1 MRKDVVS
8 LKKSTSAIC
17 LTLAFTSAVISA
29 CLGGIHAEAKQIPT
43 LEAAKQAAKKQV
55 PSAQVTK
62 AEMDTDHGT
71 TVYEVSL
78 RKGSKEY
85 SLKFRSSDG
94 KLLEYEWELPNT
106 SYSIQ
111 NKKTLAQSQIKKKA
125 LKQVKNARV
134 KSIVLKTDDG
144 LQEYKIALT
153 KGKRR
158 YKLLYNAKNGTLL
171 EYEWKLV
178 SSGSSSSSKIS
189 EKKARSIALA
199 KAPGASI
206 TKFELDDDDGITVYE
221 IELRKGV
228 YEYEVKIDA
237 KTGKILEF
245 ETDIDD

>member
-1 MRKDVVS
+1 MKRS
-8 LKKSTSAIC
+8 LPAVC
-17 LTLAFTSAVISA
+17 LTLAVASAVVST
-29 CLGGIHAEAKQIPT
+29 CMGDSHAEAKQIQS

-55 PSAQVTK
+55 PSAQVIE
-62 AEMDTDHGT
+62 AEMDTDGGA

-85 SLKFRSSDG
+85 NLKFRASDG

-111 NKKTLAQSQIKKKA
+111 NKKNLAQSKIQKKA

-144 LQEYKIALT
+144 LQEYKVVLK
-153 KGKRR
+153 KGKRQ
-158 YKLLYNAKNGTLL
+158 YKLLYNAKNGKLL

-178 SSGSSSSSKIS
+178 SAGSSSSSKIS
-189 EKKARSIALA
+189 EEKARSIALA

-206 TKFELDDDDGITVYE
+206 TKFELDDDDGTKVYE

-245 ETDIDD
+245 ETDVDD

>member
-1 MRKDVVS
+1 MVS
-8 LKKSTSAIC
+8 LKKTTPAIC
-17 LTLAFTSAVISA
+17 LTLAFTTAVTSV
-29 CLGGIHAEAKQIPT
+29 CLGGIHVEAKQIQS

-55 PSAQVTK
+55 PSAQTTK
-62 AEMDTDHGT
+62 AEMDTDNGT

-85 SLKFRSSDG
+85 SLKFRASDG

-111 NKKTLAQSQIKKKA
+111 SKKNLAQSKIQKKA

-144 LQEYKIALT
+144 LQEYKVVLT
-153 KGKRR
+153 KGKRQ
-158 YKLLYNAKNGTLL
+158 YKLLYNAKNGKLL
-171 EYEWKLV
+171 EYEWKLI
-178 SSGSSSSSKIS
+178 SSVSSSSSKIS
-189 EKKARSIALA
+189 EEKARSIALA

-206 TKFELDDDDGITVYE
+206 TKFELDNDDGKTVYE
-221 IELRKGV
+221 IELRKGA
-228 YEYEVKIDA
+228 YEYEIKIDA
-237 KTGKILEF
+237 KTGNILEF